1 MSATFDLPFAADVTG
16 KSQVRLSAEGSHA
29 LICFNSFT
37 KVGGWGVGGFN
48 NERGR
53 PPDSSGTHSQELQSK
68 QLKRIKTL
76 LLFFFWDH
84 V

>member
-37 KVGGWGVGGFN
+37 KVGGCGGWGWGFN

-53 PPDSSGTHSQELQSK
+53 PPDSSGTHSPELQSK

-76 LLFFFWDH
+76 LLF
-84 V
+84 

>member
-1 MSATFDLPFAADVTG
+1 MSATFDLPFAADVTV
-16 KSQVRLSAEGSHA
+16 KSQVRLSAEGSHG

-37 KVGGWGVGGFN
+37 KVGRGGAGFN

-53 PPDSSGTHSQELQSK
+53 PPDSNGTRSPELQSK